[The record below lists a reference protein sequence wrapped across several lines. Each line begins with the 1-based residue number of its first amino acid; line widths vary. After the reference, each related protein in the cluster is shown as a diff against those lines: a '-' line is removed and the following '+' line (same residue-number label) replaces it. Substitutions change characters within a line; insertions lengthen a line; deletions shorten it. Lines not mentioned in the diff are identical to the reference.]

1 MLAYDY
7 PLLGMFWTLLWFFLF
22 VVWIM
27 LLFRVFGDI
36 FRSGD
41 MGGWG
46 KALWS
51 IFIIVLP
58 FLGVFIYVI
67 ARGHGMFERD
77 MKQAQAQQAAFD
89 DYVRQTAGSS
99 AASTADELAKLSTLK
114 EQGVITEAEF
124 NALKAKAM
132 G

>member
-36 FRSGD
+36 FRSQD
-41 MGGWG
+41 LGGWG

-51 IFIIVLP
+51 IFIIILP

-77 MKQAQAQQAAFD
+77 VKQAEAQRAAFD

-99 AASTADELAKLSTLK
+99 SVSTADELAKLAALK
-114 EQGVITEAEF
+114 DQGVITEAEYA
-124 NALKAKAM
+124 ALKAKAM
-132 G
+132 A

>member
-36 FRSGD
+36 FRSHD
-41 MGGWG
+41 MGGWA

-51 IFIIVLP
+51 LFIIILP

-77 MKQAQAQQAAFD
+77 MSQAQAQQKAFD
-89 DYVRQTAGSS
+89 EYVRQTAGASGV
-99 AASTADELAKLSTLK
+99 STADELAKLAALK
-114 EQGVITEAEF
+114 DQGVITEAEY
-124 NALKAKAM
+124 ATLKAKAM
-132 G
+132 A

>member
-36 FRSGD
+36 FRSQD

-51 IFIIVLP
+51 IFIIILP

-77 MKQAQAQQAAFD
+77 MKQAEVQRAAFD

-99 AASTADELAKLSTLK
+99 SVSTADELAKLAALK
-114 EQGVITEAEF
+114 DQGVITEAEY
-124 NALKAKAM
+124 ATLKAKAM
-132 G
+132 A

>member
-7 PLLGMFWTLLWFFLF
+7 PLLGLFWTMLWFFLF

-36 FRSGD
+36 FRSQD

-77 MKQAQAQQAAFD
+77 MKQAQAQQKAFD
-89 DYVRQTAGSS
+89 EYVRQTAGTSG
-99 AASTADELAKLSTLK
+99 ASTADELAKLAALK
-114 EQGVITEAEF
+114 DQGVISEAEY
-124 NALKAKAM
+124 ATLKAKAL